1 MIVAIDGPAGSGKS
15 TVARSVSQQTGFFYL
30 NSGHFYRAVT
40 WLALRSGVQEADER
54 TIVEAARRSGIT
66 VEKGRLHID
75 GVDRETEL
83 RSEAVEAWVARHS
96 GFASV
101 REVVNEKLVEIAKGM
116 DVVVEGRDMTT
127 VVFPHADVKI
137 FLDADIDTRARRRCG
152 QFQAESTL
160 EEVRK
165 QIRQRDEYDKTK
177 RHGSLRI
184 SPDALY
190 LDTSDLTLDQVCD
203 KVINTVRK
211 MRNHQELQGSHGR

>member
-1 MIVAIDGPAGSGKS
+1 
-15 TVARSVSQQTGFFYL
+15 
-30 NSGHFYRAVT
+30 
-40 WLALRSGVQEADER
+40 
-54 TIVEAARRSGIT
+54 
-66 VEKGRLHID
+66 
-75 GVDRETEL
+75 
-83 RSEAVEAWVARHS
+83 
-96 GFASV
+96 
-101 REVVNEKLVEIAKGM
+101 VVNEKLVEIAKGM

-165 QIRQRDEYDKTK
+165 QIRQRDEYDRTK